1 MIDQEI
7 ARRMDAYRG
16 NPQALMQRYQQSQQ
30 LLDLLA
36 LQKLKSEKEAALRE
50 MQLAQGPQG
59 GLPTV
64 AEQREQE
71 LLDMTK
77 QELASQVGGVARQQ
91 QQAMQGN
98 MQKLMSG
105 IARAPGAQNVMPPQ
119 AMAAGGIV
127 AFQEGGNRGLS
138 EADENLRR
146 YGSPYLSAEER
157 ARYRKRRE
165 TNPYPSEYPLTVPEI
180 REMYEGLLPQQRA
193 IRGAMMS
200 EPEAQA
206 QLRAARER
214 LLFAPQSMSEA
225 RLRME
230 AQLDPTATE
239 DLRRAPPPAAPPQVP
254 LSPEEKARLQT
265 MGGVSRAAP
274 ARSAERPEFEET
286 LPPEVYLPG
295 RGLPS
300 VAAARQ
306 RQDDQG
312 AAAPAAARP
321 AAPPAPAAP
330 AAPAAPS
337 PFADTVKSA
346 IAGSFGDPVEDYRRL
361 EAMYPQMSAAEKAAA
376 AQRMQRR
383 RAMVEEQF
391 DPRRQGIEQLLRMG
405 AAFGRGLT
413 PGTAAPSTAEV
424 GLDYAARQRAA
435 RAQAE
440 EGLMGLEEKQAAEEL
455 AGRRAAAEAGTKAY
469 QESVRRGTAAL
480 GAGASIVS
488 AETKAEVD
496 KLQSENLRI
505 ANELKAK
512 ELTHTK
518 LMSIQGT
525 LLGKLAETERKIRDD
540 VAGNPMVAMQRGA
553 LLSKLQQNPNDT
565 KARDALKVFDD
576 DLRAA
581 VENNSAVR
589 ESRRLLEFVNQ
600 QLGMPSAPAAA
611 STSAPSTAGFRITSV
626 K

>member
-50 MQLAQGPQG
+50 MQLAQGPQA

-77 QELASQVGGVARQQ
+77 QELAGQVGGVARQQ

-98 MQKLMSG
+98 LQKLMSG

-127 AFQEGGNRGLS
+127 AFQEGGNEGLS
-138 EADENLRR
+138 EAEREQLSDLERDETRRLMRR
-146 YGSPYLSAEER
+146 YPRAEPRSFAERIDRQREEKGSIYSPYFGMTPSEREAAKIRERGLAQVLERTRPIASVVPGVMESVGRAVQGAREAGSINRYLAEAAAANQAPELAAEQRRIMAEEMTL
-157 ARYRKRRE
+157 AQQAAAGERR
-165 TNPYPSEYPLTVPEI
+165 
-180 REMYEGLLPQQRA
+180 
-193 IRGAMMS
+193 
-200 EPEAQA
+200 QA
-206 QLRAARER
+206 
-214 LLFAPQSMSEA
+214 
-225 RLRME
+225 
-230 AQLDPTATE
+230 
-239 DLRRAPPPAAPPQVP
+239 DLV
-254 LSPEEKARLQT
+254 
-265 MGGVSRAAP
+265 
-274 ARSAERPEFEET
+274 
-286 LPPEVYLPG
+286 
-295 RGLPS
+295 
-300 VAAARQ
+300 AARQ

-312 AAAPAAARP
+312 AAAPTAARP

-337 PFADTVKSA
+337 PFESTVKSA

-405 AAFGRGLT
+405 ATFGRGLT

-611 STSAPSTAGFRITSV
+611 PAPAPSTAGFRITSV

>member
-36 LQKLKSEKEAALRE
+36 LQKLKSEKEAAMRE

-77 QELASQVGGVARQQ
+77 QELAGQVGGVARQQ

-127 AFQEGGNRGLS
+127 AFQEGGNEGLS
-138 EADENLRR
+138 EAERERLSDLERDETRRLMRR
-146 YGSPYLSAEER
+146 YPRAEPRSFAERIDRQREEKGSIYSPYFGMTPSEREAAKIRERGLAQVLERTRPIESVVPGVARSIGRAVER
-157 ARYRKRRE
+157 AREAGSIDSYLAEAAAANQAPELAAEQRR
-165 TNPYPSEYPLTVPEI
+165 I
-180 REMYEGLLPQQRA
+180 M
-193 IRGAMMS
+193 
-200 EPEAQA
+200 
-206 QLRAARER
+206 AA
-214 LLFAPQSMSEA
+214 
-225 RLRME
+225 
-230 AQLDPTATE
+230 
-239 DLRRAPPPAAPPQVP
+239 
-254 LSPEEKARLQT
+254 
-265 MGGVSRAAP
+265 
-274 ARSAERPEFEET
+274 AERQRQAN
-286 LPPEVYLPG
+286 L
-295 RGLPS
+295 
-300 VAAARQ
+300 AAARQ

-330 AAPAAPS
+330 AVPAAPADPS
-337 PFADTVKSA
+337 PFESTVKSA
-346 IAGSFGDPVEDYRRL
+346 IAGAFGDPVEDYRRL
-361 EAMYPQMSAAEKAAA
+361 EAMYPQMSAAEKEAA

-455 AGRRAAAEAGTKAY
+455 AGRRAAAEAGTKGY

-480 GAGASIVS
+480 GAGANILSSELS
-488 AETKAEVD
+488 ARASALATEAKQLENAINRRAIDDRSAMDRFAMLSTQRAQIIERARTAHDKAASMKVQMARNNPNTD
-496 KLQSENLRI
+496 ENRRI
-505 ANELKAK
+505 LAADEAAF
-512 ELTHTK
+512 EERVRRD
-518 LMSIQGT
+518 
-525 LLGKLAETERKIRDD
+525 LAETDAALNALRVKL
-540 VAGNPMVAMQRGA
+540 NLPAM
-553 LLSKLQQNPNDT
+553 P
-565 KARDALKVFDD
+565 
-576 DLRAA
+576 
-581 VENNSAVR
+581 
-589 ESRRLLEFVNQ
+589 
-600 QLGMPSAPAAA
+600 
-611 STSAPSTAGFRITSV
+611 TSATAGLPSSADIDRELARRGV
-626 K
+626 GAR

>member
-36 LQKLKSEKEAALRE
+36 LQKLKSEKEAAMRE
-50 MQLAQGPQG
+50 MQLAQGPQA

-77 QELASQVGGVARQQ
+77 QELAGQVGGVARQQ

-98 MQKLMSG
+98 LQKLMSG

-127 AFQEGGNRGLS
+127 AFREGGDEGLS
-138 EADENLRR
+138 EAEREQLSDLERDETRRLMRR
-146 YGSPYLSAEER
+146 YPRAEPRSFAERIDRQREEKGSIYSPYFGMTPSEREAAKIRERGLAQIIERTRPIESVVPGVARSIGSAVER
-157 ARYRKRRE
+157 AREAGSINRYLAEAAAANQAPELAAEQRRIMAE
-165 TNPYPSEYPLTVPEI
+165 
-180 REMYEGLLPQQRA
+180 EMTLAQQAAAGERQ
-193 IRGAMMS
+193 R
-200 EPEAQA
+200 QA
-206 QLRAARER
+206 
-214 LLFAPQSMSEA
+214 
-225 RLRME
+225 
-230 AQLDPTATE
+230 
-239 DLRRAPPPAAPPQVP
+239 DLV
-254 LSPEEKARLQT
+254 
-265 MGGVSRAAP
+265 
-274 ARSAERPEFEET
+274 
-286 LPPEVYLPG
+286 
-295 RGLPS
+295 
-300 VAAARQ
+300 AARQ

-346 IAGSFGDPVEDYRRL
+346 IAGAFGDPVEDYRRL
-361 EAMYPQMSAAEKAAA
+361 EAMYPQMSAEEKAAA

-405 AAFGRGLT
+405 ATFGRGLT

-512 ELTHTK
+512 ELTTTK

-600 QLGMPSAPAAA
+600 QLGMSSAPAAA
-611 STSAPSTAGFRITSV
+611 STSAPSTGTAGFILRSV
-626 K
+626 TNNR